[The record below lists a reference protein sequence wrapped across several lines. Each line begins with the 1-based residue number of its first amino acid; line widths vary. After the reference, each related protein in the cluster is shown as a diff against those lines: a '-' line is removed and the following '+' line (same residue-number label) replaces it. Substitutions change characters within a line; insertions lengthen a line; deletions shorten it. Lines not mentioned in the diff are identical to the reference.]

1 MNNIDWPAHF
11 FAIRTIAGYLAALLI
26 GIGVGVA
33 LS

>member
-1 MNNIDWPAHF
+1 MKSINWPAQF